1 MHNKSQD
8 QKVSRDLVVDIMG
21 EQLGHDP
28 RLTKKLT
35 PEFALGCRRMTPGS
49 GYLQSLTKEN
59 VEVITESVVKFTDDG
74 VVDESGNEHKVDV
87 VICATGF
94 DVSFAPHFEVIGRN
108 GANLKQQ
115 FGDFPK
121 AYLGI
126 TAANFPNLFC
136 KYVSSVSWEREIDSM
151 QCS

>member
-8 QKVSRDLVVDIMG
+8 QKVSRELVADIMA

-28 RLTKKLT
+28 RLTKAMT

-49 GYLQSLTKEN
+49 GYLKSLRKEN
-59 VEVITESVVKFTDDG
+59 VDVITESVTKFTEDG
-74 VVDESGNEHKVDV
+74 VVDESSHEHKVDV

-94 DVSFAPHFEVIGRN
+94 DASFAPHFEVIGRN

-115 FGDFPK
+115 FGNFPQ

-126 TAANFPNLFC
+126 TVANFPNLFC
-136 KYVSSVSWEREIDSM
+136 ECVERVNCQHGIDSR
-151 QCS
+151 

>member
-1 MHNKSQD
+1 MHINSQD
-8 QKVSRDLVVDIMG
+8 QKVSRDLVADIMG

-28 RLTKKLT
+28 RLTKTLT

-59 VEVITESVVKFTDDG
+59 VEVVTESVTKFTDGG
-74 VVDESGNEHKVDV
+74 VVDELGNEHKVDA

-94 DVSFAPHFEVIGRN
+94 DVSFVPHFEVIGRN
-108 GANLKQQ
+108 DANLKQQ

-136 KYVSSVSWEREIDSM
+136 KYVSFANQQRETDSM
-151 QCS
+151 